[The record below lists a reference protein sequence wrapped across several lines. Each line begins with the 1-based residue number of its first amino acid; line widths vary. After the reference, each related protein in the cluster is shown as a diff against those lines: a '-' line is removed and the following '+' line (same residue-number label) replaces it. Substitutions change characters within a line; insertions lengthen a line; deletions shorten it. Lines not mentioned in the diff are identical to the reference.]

1 MTRIVAGAGLLIVL
15 LALAGLKMGDVPV
28 AWTDIAWTLTDP
40 TSSPR
45 DLAMIVLDLRLPR
58 VLLGALV
65 GMALGVAGAIT
76 QAILRNPLAEPGT
89 LGVNAGAALAVT
101 VLIVAYPAS
110 SPFLTPWAGFLG
122 ATAMAAAIYALS
134 WRAGAT
140 SLRIIL
146 VGVGL
151 SSLSGAGI
159 TLLTALGD
167 ARDVHRAFIWLSG
180 SVYEANWSQVAA
192 LSLWLGPA
200 LPLCWLASRALD
212 VASLG
217 ETAARSV
224 GQDVTRFQ
232 GFVILLCTLVSG
244 AAVAVSGLIA
254 FVGLVAPHAA
264 RRLVGPR
271 HARIIPASA
280 LIGAVIVMTADLIG
294 RVAFAPLQISA
305 GVLTAVIGAPAF
317 AFILWRRRASL
328 G

>member
-1 MTRIVAGAGLLIVL
+1 MKRTALGAGSLIVL
-15 LALAGLKMGDVPV
+15 MSLAGLKLGDVPIS
-28 AWTDIAWTLTDP
+28 WTTIFAILADP
-40 TSSPR
+40 AAAQPDT
-45 DLAMIVLDLRLPR
+45 AMIVLDLRLPR
-58 VLLGALV
+58 IALAALV

-101 VLIVAYPAS
+101 VLIVAYPGS
-110 SPFLTPWAGFLG
+110 SPFLTPWAGFVG
-122 ATAMAAAIYALS
+122 ASAMAAAIYALS

-151 SSLSGAGI
+151 SSLAGAAV

-180 SVYEANWSQVAA
+180 SVYDASWTQVSA
-192 LSLWLGPA
+192 LSLSLFPSLA
-200 LPLCWLASRALD
+200 LCWLAARALD

-217 ETAARSV
+217 ATAARAV
-224 GQDVTRFQ
+224 GQDVHRFQ
-232 GFVILLCTLVSG
+232 GFVILLCTLISG

-254 FVGLVAPHAA
+254 FVGLIAPHAA
-264 RRLVGPR
+264 RRLVGPS
-271 HARIIPASA
+271 HGQIIPASA
-280 LIGAVIVMTADLIG
+280 LIGAVIVMAADLIG
-294 RVAFAPLQISA
+294 RVAFAPFQLPA
-305 GVLTAVIGAPAF
+305 GVLTAMIGAPAF
-317 AFILWRRRASL
+317 AFLLWRRRTSI